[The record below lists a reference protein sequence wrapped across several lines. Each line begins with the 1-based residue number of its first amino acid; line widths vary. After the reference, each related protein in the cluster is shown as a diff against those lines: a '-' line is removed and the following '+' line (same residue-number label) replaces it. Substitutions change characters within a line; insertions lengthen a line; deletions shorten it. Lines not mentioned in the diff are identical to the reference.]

1 MDFVIRHSYL
11 IPLLPLLGA
20 ALAGFVFGRRELRA
34 SAHWPIWIGVGTSA
48 VLSFVQKP
56 SFARYATESTRV
68 GDPGH
73 NLLVG
78 ERGEGRHETGERARD

>member
-1 MDFVIRHSYL
+1 MKAFLLAVLGALVI
-11 IPLLPLLGA
+11 A
-20 ALAGFVFGRRELRA
+20 ALA
-34 SAHWPIWIGVGTSA
+34 SA